1 MNESRFSVSRK
12 TTERAQKLRRE
23 ATPAER
29 KLWARLKAKQLNG
42 LQFRRQHP
50 IGPFIVDFYCAALK
64 LAVEIDGDSHGSIEA
79 QQFDEKR
86 SPFIATKGVRL
97 IRFWNSDIHERLDG
111 VLADILEEERVIR
124 NETGAND

>member
-12 TTERAQKLRRE
+12 TTERAQRLRRE

-50 IGPFIVDFYCAALK
+50 IGPYIVDFYCAALK
-64 LAVEIDGDSHGSIEA
+64 LAIEIDGDSHGSEEA
-79 QQFDEKR
+79 LRRDEKR
-86 SPFIATKGVRL
+86 SAFIASKGVRI
-97 IRFWNSDIHERLDG
+97 IRFWNSDIYERLDG
-111 VLADILEEERVIR
+111 ALADILEGERIIR
-124 NETGAND
+124 AEFGVKA

>member
-1 MNESRFSVSRK
+1 MSASRFSVSRK

-29 KLWARLKAKQLNG
+29 KLWSRLKEKQLNG

-50 IGPFIVDFYCAALK
+50 IGPYIVDFYCAALK
-64 LAVEIDGDSHGSIEA
+64 LAIEIDGDSHGSDEA
-79 QQFDEKR
+79 KRRDEKR
-86 SPFIATKGVRL
+86 SAYIAAKGVRI

-111 VLADILEEERVIR
+111 ALADLAEEERIIR
-124 NETGAND
+124 NEICGGS

>member
-12 TTERAQKLRRE
+12 TTERAQRLRRE

-29 KLWARLKAKQLNG
+29 KLWARLKSKQLNG

-50 IGPFIVDFYCAALK
+50 IGPFIVDFYCSALK
-64 LAVEIDGDSHGSIEA
+64 LAIEIDGDSHGGEEA
-79 QQFDEKR
+79 QRCDEKR
-86 SPFIATKGVRL
+86 SAFIATKGIRI

-111 VLADILEEERVIR
+111 VLADILEEERIIR
-124 NETGAND
+124 TEISAKA